1 MQIKDAEITQLKM
14 QLQSRDALQ
23 DLTNMKEDEAQFN
36 QINNR
41 SVDESPFAQH
51 FLEEKEELKQC
62 DALFG

>member
-1 MQIKDAEITQLKM
+1 M